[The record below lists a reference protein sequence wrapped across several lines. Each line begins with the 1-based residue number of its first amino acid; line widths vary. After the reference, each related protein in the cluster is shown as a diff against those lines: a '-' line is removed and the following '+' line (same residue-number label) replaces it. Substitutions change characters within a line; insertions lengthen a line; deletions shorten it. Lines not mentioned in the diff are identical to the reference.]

1 MAKILFATT
10 AAGVKFYPVTIT
22 DAVVHIKGNTQQ
34 KLSEILDAIDY
45 SGKADKVSGAT
56 NGNFAGLD
64 SNGNLT
70 DSGYKASD
78 FQVAGDYKTIQT
90 AVTSP
95 TADGNSYAYI
105 DTISQDTNGEITA
118 TKKTIPDAVAST
130 SGVGGTKGLLSAA
143 DKETIDGLSTAFGE
157 KADKVASATSGNF
170 AGLDVN
176 GNLTDSGSKA
186 ADFDTAGAAD
196 TAEQNAKN
204 YADGLIA
211 ALDASESQTAGADGL
226 ALAITE
232 ANGVI
237 TAISGSIAANTY
249 DAYGDA
255 AQALSDAIGTSS
267 DAASADTIYGAK
279 KYADEAV
286 AAGIVGGVK
295 YKGIVDG
302 TTNVL
307 PTTGYKTGDLYVVSV
322 AGTYAGQACEA
333 GDWLLA
339 NKDYASGATAA
350 NDWNA
355 VNGENQV
362 TNEAASLV
370 IGTATTIATV
380 DGTNITVTQVEDMTK
395 IEAVA
400 VADTTD
406 YADVTSLFTAPA
418 QAGE

>member
-22 DAVVHIKGNTQQ
+22 DAVVHIKGNTQT
-34 KLSEILDAIDY
+34 KLSELLDAIDY
-45 SGKADKVSGAT
+45 SGKADKVTSAVS
-56 NGNFAGLD
+56 GNFAGLD
-64 SNGNLT
+64 GNGNLT

-78 FQVAGDYKTIQT
+78 FQAAGDYKTVQT
-90 AVTSP
+90 AVTDP
-95 TADGNSYAYI
+95 TADGNAYSYIA
-105 DTISQDTNGEITA
+105 TISQDTNGEITA
-118 TKKTIPDAVAST
+118 TKKTIPDAAAST
-130 SGVGGTKGLLSAA
+130 DGVGGTKGLLSAA
-143 DKETIDGLSTAFGE
+143 DKEAIDNLSTNFGA
-157 KADKVASATSGNF
+157 KADKVTSATSGNF
-170 AGLDVN
+170 AGLDSN

-186 ADFDTAGAAD
+186 ADFDTAGSASAAE
-196 TAEQNAKN
+196 TAAKG

-226 ALAITE
+226 ALSITE
-232 ANGVI
+232 VDGVI
-237 TAISGSIAANTY
+237 TGISGSIAANTY

-255 AQALSDAIGTSS
+255 AQALADAIGTSS
-267 DAASADTIYGAK
+267 DAASADTINGAK
-279 KYADEAV
+279 AYADAAV
-286 AAGIVGGVK
+286 AAGLVGGVK

-302 TTNVL
+302 STNAL
-307 PTTGYKTGDLYVVSV
+307 PASGYKTGDLYVVSV

-333 GDWLLA
+333 GDWLIA
-339 NKDYASGATAA
+339 NKDYESGATAA

-362 TNEAASLV
+362 DDKNASLS
-370 IGTATTIATV
+370 IGTAVTVATV
-380 DGTNITVTQVEDMTK
+380 DGTNIQVTQVEDMTK

-418 QAGE
+418 QGD